1 MSKGLIAFIVVTGIG
16 LASLVII
23 YMKQSADNARKRS
36 DDIMKEFKKVD
47 RDLQESNARFD
58 SLNNQLFESLKN
70 KLK

>member
-1 MSKGLIAFIVVTGIG
+1 MSKGVIVFIVVACIG

-36 DDIMKEFKKVD
+36 DDIMKEFIKVD
-47 RDLQESNARFD
+47 RDLQESNAKLD
-58 SLNNQLFESLKN
+58 SLNNQFFDSLKN